1 MLNEKGYI
9 RGPFGSSLRKDDLKN
24 EGIPV
29 YEQQHAIYN
38 HRNFRYYVDNEKYQ
52 TLSRFTVNT
61 DDLIIS
67 CSGTIGKVS
76 LIKNNDPKGIINQ
89 ALLLLRVNKKLINP
103 KFLKYYLETVKGHNS
118 LVSTSSGSS
127 QTNIAKKDVIINMK
141 FKIPSLDEQEKLIN
155 FLYTIDKKIEL
166 MEKKISI
173 NKIIRK
179 QYINDFYTKDK
190 ENFIPLGNFIKQL
203 STKNKENKEYE
214 VLSIN
219 NKKGFVKQKDQFGEH
234 EVASSDKHNYKIILN
249 GNYAY
254 NPARIN
260 VGSIA
265 RLEEFDNGIIS
276 PMYIMFDIKNK
287 ELTSD
292 YFKFYLDSETF
303 KYNMLKRLEGSVRQ
317 TLSFDALKNI
327 PIPLP
332 NYETQEKISKF
343 LKVYDQEINLLQQK
357 IITNKKFKQTLL
369 SKMFC

>member
-1 MLNEKGYI
+1 M
-9 RGPFGSSLRKDDLKN
+9 
-24 EGIPV
+24 
-29 YEQQHAIYN
+29 
-38 HRNFRYYVDNEKYQ
+38 
-52 TLSRFTVNT
+52 
-61 DDLIIS
+61 
-67 CSGTIGKVS
+67 
-76 LIKNNDPKGIINQ
+76 
-89 ALLLLRVNKKLINP
+89 
-103 KFLKYYLETVKGHNS
+103 
-118 LVSTSSGSS
+118 
-127 QTNIAKKDVIINMK
+127 
-141 FKIPSLDEQEKLIN
+141 
-155 FLYTIDKKIEL
+155 
-166 MEKKISI
+166 
-173 NKIIRK
+173 
-179 QYINDFYTKDK
+179 
-190 ENFIPLGNFIKQL
+190 GNFIKQL
-203 STKNKENKEYE
+203 SRKNKEKGEYE

-219 NKKGFVKQKDQFGEH
+219 NKKGFVKQKEQIGKH

-332 NYETQEKISKF
+332 NYEHRVIKIWLNS
-343 LKVYDQEINLLQQK
+343 
-357 IITNKKFKQTLL
+357 
-369 SKMFC
+369 C